1 MFYGEYE
8 HTIDE
13 KGRLIVPSKLRAPM
27 KDNFIDRF
35 FITRGFEKCLFV
47 FTEQEWKRIE
57 EKFRQLPFTKSDARN
72 LARNFYSNASESE
85 CDKQGRILIPK
96 RLLEYAGLK
105 KEVIIIG
112 VSKRIEI
119 WDKEAWKI
127 FSEKSLEN
135 YEQTAEEIV
144 GFDF

>member
-8 HTIDE
+8 HTVDE

-35 FITRGFEKCLFV
+35 FVTRGFEKCLFI
-47 FTEQEWKRIE
+47 FAEQEWRRIE
-57 EKFRQLPFTKSDARN
+57 EKFRQLPITKSVARS
-72 LARNFYSNASESE
+72 LARNFYSAACESD

-96 RLLEYAGLK
+96 RLLDYAGLQ

-112 VSKRIEI
+112 VSKRIEV
-119 WDKEAWKI
+119 WDKENWKI
-127 FSEKSLEN
+127 YSEKSLEN
-135 YEQTAEEIV
+135 YEQAAEDIV

>member
-127 FSEKSLEN
+127 FSEKSLAN

>member
-35 FITRGFEKCLFV
+35 FVTRGFEKCLFV
-47 FTEQEWKRIE
+47 FAEQEWKNIE
-57 EKFRQLPFTKSDARN
+57 DKFRQLPLTKSVARS
-72 LARNFYSNASESE
+72 LARNFYSAAFESE

-96 RLLEYAGLK
+96 RLLDYAGLEK
-105 KEVIIIG
+105 DVIIIG
-112 VSKRIEI
+112 VSKRIEV
-119 WDKEAWKI
+119 WNTEEWTKY
-127 FSEKSLEN
+127 SEKSLEN
-135 YEQTAEEIV
+135 YEQTAEDIV

>member
-1 MFYGEYE
+1 MFYGEYD

-35 FITRGFEKCLFV
+35 FVTRGFEKCLFI
-47 FTEQEWKRIE
+47 FAEQEWRRIE
-57 EKFRQLPFTKSDARN
+57 EKFRQLPITKSVARS
-72 LARNFYSNASESE
+72 LASNFYSAACESD

-96 RLLEYAGLK
+96 RLLDYAGLQ

-112 VSKRIEI
+112 VSKRIEV
-119 WDKEAWKI
+119 WDKENWKI
-127 FSEKSLEN
+127 YSEKSLEN
-135 YEQTAEEIV
+135 YEQAAEDIV

>member
-1 MFYGEYE
+1 MFYGEYD

-35 FITRGFEKCLFV
+35 FVTRGFEKCRFM
-47 FTEQEWKRIE
+47 FAEQEWRRLE
-57 EKFRQLPFTKSDARN
+57 EKFRQLPFTKSVARS
-72 LARNFYSNASESE
+72 LSRNFYSGACDSE

-96 RLLEYAGLK
+96 RLLDYAGLQ

-112 VSKRIEI
+112 VSKRIEV
-119 WDKEAWKI
+119 WDKENWKI
-127 FSEKSLEN
+127 YSEKSLGN
-135 YEQTAEEIV
+135 YEQAAEDIV